1 MGNLMSEIRTADNIR
16 QALPTISGIA
26 NHGSAFVV
34 QTLQARRQ
42 ELIGIQNTFYALEQ
56 QAYAKMGVTNLEQ
69 LQARVDEI
77 NASGL
82 GSLAARATGSFQV
95 VKDASVA
102 GYSEEEISQAIQYF
116 FEEGRLMDGT
126 TVPGMTETIRSWS
139 IDTAFNRL
147 AEGIETQ
154 RNLRATKTSKVSIPQ
169 LKSKFKIDGKTVKM
183 NGKNSKRALGSYKKD
198 IIGFLKLQSHTPESL
213 QFIIQAEEEEST
225 EPIGNLNYYPYFIS
239 GTPLS
244 QEQLENE
251 QVWSVFKQKIKNLA
265 PAYSDQIEQVM
276 RDMTPMA
283 FIASNANEIKG
294 ILGELQMLVI
304 LTVLGNG
311 TKATYTGDMRNKL
324 RNNAKIGI
332 DALLGDIGFQ
342 VKNYSGYF
350 AGDQVQGI
358 NLSHNWT
365 LDYFLGKIEELPITE
380 IGTFYALK
388 SYHTQTDP
396 SFSDVISNFGVIETG
411 LKKTYL
417 GFIDRFFSFQE
428 EVAMGENLQSTTMR
442 NLFWFVS
449 GKYIVPTS
457 RIIGAYIKRIN
468 AVIKQT
474 QGNSGLA
481 VNSSYSGPTYKDYIK
496 NNKAKE
502 MPSLEEIQNQI
513 HMKITLNLHFP
524 NLISDIMNSDF

>member
-1 MGNLMSEIRTADNIR
+1 MGNLMSEIRTADSIR
-16 QALPTISGIA
+16 QALPTISGIV
-26 NHGSAFVV
+26 NHGSGFVV
-34 QTLQARRQ
+34 QTLQARKQ
-42 ELIGIQNTFYALEQ
+42 ELIGIQNAFYALEQ
-56 QAYAKMGVTNLEQ
+56 QAYGKMGVTNLQQ
-69 LQARVDEI
+69 LQIKVDEI

-82 GSLAARATGSFQV
+82 GSLSAKASSAFQV

-102 GYSEEEISQAIQYF
+102 GYSEEEISQAISQF
-116 FEEGRLMDGT
+116 FSEGKFLDGSS
-126 TVPGMTETIRSWS
+126 VPGMTQTLQDWTLE
-139 IDTAFNRL
+139 TAFESL
-147 AEGIETQ
+147 ASGIQSQ
-154 RNLRATKTSKVSIPQ
+154 RNMRMTKSAKVSVSS
-169 LKSKFKIDGKTVKM
+169 LKSKFTIDGKNVKM
-183 NGKNSKRALGSYKKD
+183 NGKNSKKALGGYKKD
-198 IIGFLKLQSHTPESL
+198 IVCFLGLQSHTPQSL
-213 QFIIQAEEEEST
+213 QFEITAQTQET
-225 EPIGNLNYYPYFIS
+225 KQNNNLNYYPYFVS

-244 QEQLENE
+244 QEQLNDKS
-251 QVWSVFKQKIKNLA
+251 VWSIFKQKIKNLA
-265 PAYSDQIEQVM
+265 PAYSAQIEQVM
-276 RDMTPMA
+276 EEMQPPA

-311 TKATYTGDMRNKL
+311 AKATYTGDMRNKL

-365 LDYFLGKIEELPITE
+365 LDYFLDKIEELPITE

-396 SFSDVISNFGVIETG
+396 SFGDVISNFGAIEAG

-428 EVAMGENLQSTTMR
+428 EVAMGENLQSITMR

-449 GKYIVPTS
+449 GKYIIPTS

-481 VNSSYSGPTYKDYIK
+481 VNSSYNGPTYKDYVKDNK
-496 NNKAKE
+496 NKE

-524 NLISDIMNSDF
+524 NLISDIMNSNF